1 MARKNKDDE
10 DEISRLEKEIREL
23 KSINRS
29 LLRRLRKIDK
39 GFNDYVKETEYVKE
53 EEISRTK
60 PNSTARRSICGSC
73 GRSELTDIT
82 IAGRCFKRC
91 ETCGWR
97 SKAEKK
103 QP

>member
-1 MARKNKDDE
+1 MMARKRKDDE

-23 KSINRS
+23 KSLNRS
-29 LLRRLRKIDK
+29 LLRRLRKVDK
-39 GFNDYVKETEYVKE
+39 GFGEYAKEIDYGKE
-53 EEISRTK
+53 EEKQK
-60 PNSTARRSICGSC
+60 PITTVKRPLCGSC

-91 ETCGWR
+91 EVCGWR